1 MFVSLSSIFWILF
14 ATATG
19 TINKKTTN
27 LHQFFHQ
34 ALCLIMPCWCFF
46 SLTHMLIL
54 MWFESIRKFI
64 PHAAYFDTFDM
75 TASSI
80 GVYVV
85 CRGQIL
91 LGTVNESKTM
101 MMIDHWW
108 SNHRCRGCF
117 FYNCGFDILSSRQI
131 IFLGS
136 TRQSLGV
143 DHCRWYCTC
152 NGCSVL
158 YNSQRGSKKFDS
170 TSPWFPRAELC
181 TYRESGAIHSTWLQY
196 YIQSMEKTL
205 HIYTQ
210 LLKSWNIYFGGDL
223 AELYLIVKILK

>member
-1 MFVSLSSIFWILF
+1 M
-14 ATATG
+14 
-19 TINKKTTN
+19 
-27 LHQFFHQ
+27 H
-34 ALCLIMPCWCFF
+34 CWHFS

-54 MWFESIRKFI
+54 MWFERMRKFT

-75 TASSI
+75 TASSL
-80 GVYVV
+80 GVYFV

-101 MMIDHWW
+101 VMIDHWW

-117 FYNCGFDILSSRQI
+117 FYNCGFDILSSRKI

-152 NGCSVL
+152 NWCSVL
-158 YNSQRGSKKFDS
+158 YNSQRGSKKLDS
-170 TSPWFPRAELC
+170 TSPWFPRVE
-181 TYRESGAIHSTWLQY
+181 
-196 YIQSMEKTL
+196 TL
-205 HIYTQ
+205 HLQSIWSNPLHSVTVLY
-210 LLKSWNIYFGGDL
+210 SRYGEDL
-223 AELYLIVKILK
+223 AYLYSIVEVLKYIFWGRPA